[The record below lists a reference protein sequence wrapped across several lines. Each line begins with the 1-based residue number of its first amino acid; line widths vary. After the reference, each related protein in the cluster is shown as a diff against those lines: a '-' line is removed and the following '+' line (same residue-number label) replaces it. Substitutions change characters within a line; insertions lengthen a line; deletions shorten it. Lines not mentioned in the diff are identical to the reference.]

1 TCAFHQIRSIKES
14 RKRLCSID
22 LRPICGG
29 SKFIGCRFCL
39 LLAPAAFLEGRPP
52 LARFTLPTMPRTA
65 KKRGIGIDVVDLTGD
80 ESPAKRPALAVGQ
93 PCRSNSTASL
103 SHVPSYSTGIGG
115 SGVYGSSPQSSWS
128 GSSARTGNAGVASSQ
143 LGTQEPEYL
152 DLTQDDDGPPTELY
166 GSFDGKIVGVRYY
179 SGYASPGEV
188 VLCHREP
195 QNKYDPNAIRVDNVM
210 YQQIG
215 HLPRKVAEKIAPYM
229 DSGDIAL
236 EAQLTGEKG
245 MFDCPIRLQFFG
257 PNNPAERD
265 RVEKALKAD
274 KLVKATQLRQTRNEA
289 EAVRVATGLKS
300 GGSTHGVGREP
311 TLADRVELTL
321 EDLMKKSDASQ
332 SHNGGDAIKTLIIGE
347 DDLSK
352 IPFAEQP
359 AQLAATLLPYQ
370 LQGLAW
376 MTLKENPKHPEK
388 NAERLVQ
395 LWKHTSRGLYCNLAS
410 GFVSQSPPKLCSG
423 GILADDMGLGKTLQV
438 ISLILT
444 GGPGSTLIVAPVSV
458 MSNWKQQIERH
469 VKADQAP
476 SVLIYQGDKK
486 MTAEDLMRYN
496 VVITS
501 YGRLARER
509 DPKVQRVLL
518 NKSVE
523 WRRVVLDEGH
533 TIRNAKT
540 KVALAACEIRAKSR
554 WVLTGTPI
562 VNSVKDLHSLVK
574 FLHLTGGIE
583 QSEIFNTNVTRKL
596 AVGDRAGEAIIQALV
611 QDICLRR
618 KKDMKFV
625 DLKLPEK
632 KEYLHRITFH
642 PSEKQK
648 YDALL
653 SEARG
658 ALKDFQ
664 ARSSAGQKGRF
675 QNVLER
681 LLRLRQTCNHW
692 TLCKERIDDLMKLL
706 ENEDVVA
713 FTDKNQALLQEA
725 LRLYL
730 ESQED
735 CAVCYE
741 IPTAPVIT
749 NCKHV
754 FCRAC
759 ITKAIQIQHRC
770 PMCRNALTE
779 DCLLEPA
786 PEGKFD
792 DNFNTDTQ
800 SSKTEAMLQIV
811 RATIKNP
818 GSKVIIFSQW
828 TSFLNIVQNQLK
840 CADIKFCRV
849 DGSMNTDKRD
859 RAIDALDNDP
869 DTRVMLAS
877 LAVCSVGLNLVSA
890 DTVILSD
897 SWWAPAIEDQAI
909 DRVHRLG
916 QMRETTVWRLVMEE
930 TVEER
935 VLDIQSEKRELVG
948 KAFQEKEKTGKKT
961 KTTRMADVMKLL
973 S

>member
-1 TCAFHQIRSIKES
+1 
-14 RKRLCSID
+14 
-22 LRPICGG
+22 
-29 SKFIGCRFCL
+29 
-39 LLAPAAFLEGRPP
+39 
-52 LARFTLPTMPRTA
+52 M
-65 KKRGIGIDVVDLTGD
+65 
-80 ESPAKRPALAVGQ
+80 SPALLTALQ
-93 PCRSNSTASL
+93 
-103 SHVPSYSTGIGG
+103 
-115 SGVYGSSPQSSWS
+115 
-128 GSSARTGNAGVASSQ
+128 
-143 LGTQEPEYL
+143 
-152 DLTQDDDGPPTELY
+152 
-166 GSFDGKIVGVRYY
+166 
-179 SGYASPGEV
+179 
-188 VLCHREP
+188 
-195 QNKYDPNAIRVDNVM
+195 
-210 YQQIG
+210 
-215 HLPRKVAEKIAPYM
+215 

-257 PNNPAERD
+257 PSDPAERD

-274 KLVKATQLRQTRNEA
+274 KLVKATQLKQTRKAA

-300 GGSTHGVGREP
+300 GGSTLGVGGEP
-311 TLADRVELTL
+311 TLADQVDLTL

-332 SHNGGDAIKTLIIGE
+332 FRNGEDAIKTLAIGE

-352 IPFAEQP
+352 MPFAEQP

-388 NAERLVQ
+388 NAEGVVQ
-395 LWKHTSRGLYCNLAS
+395 LWKHTSRGLYWNLAS
-410 GFVSQSPPKLCSG
+410 GFVTQSPPKLCSG

-444 GGPGSTLIVAPVSV
+444 GGPGSTLIIAPVSV

-469 VKADQAP
+469 VKADQVP
-476 SVLIYQGDKK
+476 SVLIYHGDKK

-509 DPKVQRVLL
+509 DPKVRRVLL
-518 NKSVE
+518 NGSIE

-533 TIRNAKT
+533 TIRNSKT
-540 KVALAACEIRAKSR
+540 KVALAACEIKAKSR

-562 VNSVKDLHSLVK
+562 VNSIKDLHSLVK

-583 QSEIFNTNVTRKL
+583 QPEIFNTNVTRKL
-596 AVGDRAGEAIIQALV
+596 AAGDRAGEAIIQALV

-618 KKDMKFV
+618 KKDMAFV

-632 KEYLHRITFH
+632 REYLHRITFH

-658 ALKDFQ
+658 ALEDFQ
-664 ARSSAGQKGRF
+664 TRSSAGQKGRF

-706 ENEDVVA
+706 ENEEVVA
-713 FTDKNQALLQEA
+713 FTDKNRALLQEA

-749 NCKHV
+749 HCKHV

-759 ITKAIQIQHRC
+759 ITKVIQIQHKC

-792 DNFNTDTQ
+792 DNFDTDTQ

-818 GSKVIIFSQW
+818 GSKVVVFSQW

-840 CADIKFCRV
+840 RADIKFCRI

-916 QMRETTVWRLVMEE
+916 QTRETTVWRLVMEE

-948 KAFQEKEKTGKKT
+948 KAFQEKEKKGKKT

>member
-1 TCAFHQIRSIKES
+1 MPRTS
-14 RKRLCSID
+14 RKRASD
-22 LRPICGG
+22 
-29 SKFIGCRFCL
+29 
-39 LLAPAAFLEGRPP
+39 
-52 LARFTLPTMPRTA
+52 
-65 KKRGIGIDVVDLTGD
+65 DVIDLTG
-80 ESPAKRPALAVGQ
+80 EPHQVGGQAKRAAL
-93 PCRSNSTASL
+93 ST
-103 SHVPSYSTGIGG
+103 SHPSRRTHGPSSFNSTGIGG
-115 SGVYGSSPQSSWS
+115 SSVYGSSPQSSLS
-128 GSSARTGNAGVASSQ
+128 AAGSSSRGPSQSSQ
-143 LGTQEPEYL
+143 SSQSTPASQGGSDDLEFL
-152 DLTQDDDGPPTELY
+152 DLTQDDDGPPTEFY

-179 SGYASPGEV
+179 SGYANPGEAV
-188 VLCHREP
+188 ICRREP
-195 QNKYDPNAIRVDNVM
+195 QNQYDRNAIRVDNVM

-215 HLPRKVAEKIAPYM
+215 HLPRKVVEKIAPYV
-229 DSGDIAL
+229 DSGDLTL

-245 MFDCPIRLQFFG
+245 IYDCPIRVLFFG
-257 PNNPAERD
+257 PSDPASRA
-265 RVEKALKAD
+265 RIEKALKAD
-274 KLVKATQLRQTRNEA
+274 KLVKATQLNQTRKEA
-289 EAVRVATGLKS
+289 EAKRLAMGLKA
-300 GGSTHGVGREP
+300 GSSSQGVGSEQNEP
-311 TLADRVELTL
+311 DQAEVTL
-321 EDLMKKSDASQ
+321 EDLMKSSDATEFRQ
-332 SHNGGDAIKTLIIGE
+332 GGDAIKTLAIDE
-347 DDLSK
+347 DHLAK
-352 IPFAEQP
+352 MPMATQP
-359 AQLAATLLPYQ
+359 PELKATLLPYQ

-376 MTLKENPKHPEK
+376 MMSKEKPELPEK
-388 NAERLVQ
+388 GSERLVQ
-395 LWKHTSRGLYCNLAS
+395 LWKKTNRGMYWNLAS
-410 GFVSQSPPKLCSG
+410 GFATQAPPKLCSG
-423 GILADDMGLGKTLQV
+423 GILADDMGLGKTLQI
-438 ISLILT
+438 ISLILA

-469 VKADQAP
+469 VKADKAP
-476 SVLIYQGDKK
+476 SVIIYHGDRKS
-486 MTAEDLMRYN
+486 TVADLMRHD

-509 DPKVQRVLL
+509 DPKVERVLL
-518 NKSVE
+518 SKSIE

-533 TIRNAKT
+533 TIRNART
-540 KVALAACEIRAKSR
+540 KVATAACELQAKSR

-583 QSEIFNTNVTRKL
+583 QPEIFNTNVTRKL
-596 AVGDRAGEAIIQALV
+596 AAGDRSGEAILQALV

-648 YDALL
+648 YNALL

-658 ALKDFQ
+658 ALEDFQ
-664 ARSSAGQKGRF
+664 KKSSAGQKGRF

-681 LLRLRQTCNHW
+681 LLRLRQACNHW
-692 TLCKERIDDLMKLL
+692 SLCRERIEDLMKLL
-706 ENEDVVA
+706 EDEQVVA
-713 FTDKNQALLQEA
+713 FTDKNRALLQEA
-725 LRLYL
+725 LRLYI

-735 CAVCYE
+735 CAICYE
-741 IPTAPVIT
+741 VPGSPVIT

-754 FCRAC
+754 FCRGC
-759 ITKAIQIQHRC
+759 ITKAIQIQGKC
-770 PMCRNALTE
+770 PMCRNGLTE

-786 PEGKFD
+786 PEGPGD
-792 DNFNTDTQ
+792 DNFDTETQ
-800 SSKTEAMLQIV
+800 SSKTDAMIQIV
-811 RATIKNP
+811 RANMKNA
-818 GSKVIIFSQW
+818 GSKIIIFSQW
-828 TSFLNIVQNQLK
+828 TSFLNIIQNQLK
-840 CADIKFCRV
+840 AANIQFSRV

-916 QMRETTVWRLVMEE
+916 QTRETTVWRLVMEE

-935 VLDIQSEKRELVG
+935 VLAIQSEKRELVG
-948 KAFQEKEKTGKKT
+948 KAFQEKDKKS
-961 KTTRMADVMKLL
+961 KKAKDTRMADVKKLL

>member
-1 TCAFHQIRSIKES
+1 MPRTS
-14 RKRLCSID
+14 RKRASD
-22 LRPICGG
+22 
-29 SKFIGCRFCL
+29 
-39 LLAPAAFLEGRPP
+39 
-52 LARFTLPTMPRTA
+52 
-65 KKRGIGIDVVDLTGD
+65 DVIDLTG
-80 ESPAKRPALAVGQ
+80 EPHQVGGQAKRAAL
-93 PCRSNSTASL
+93 ST
-103 SHVPSYSTGIGG
+103 SHPSRRTHGPSSFNSTGIGG
-115 SGVYGSSPQSSWS
+115 SSVYGSSPQSSLS
-128 GSSARTGNAGVASSQ
+128 AAGSSSRGPSQSSQ
-143 LGTQEPEYL
+143 SSQSTPASQGGSDDLEFL
-152 DLTQDDDGPPTELY
+152 DLTQDDDGPPTEFY

-179 SGYASPGEV
+179 SGYANPGEAV
-188 VLCHREP
+188 ICRREP
-195 QNKYDPNAIRVDNVM
+195 QNQYDRNAIRVDNVM

-215 HLPRKVAEKIAPYM
+215 HLPRKVVEKIAPYV
-229 DSGDIAL
+229 DSGDLTL

-245 MFDCPIRLQFFG
+245 IYDCPIRVLFFG
-257 PNNPAERD
+257 PSDPASRA
-265 RVEKALKAD
+265 RIEKALKAD
-274 KLVKATQLRQTRNEA
+274 KLVKATQLNQTRKEA
-289 EAVRVATGLKS
+289 EAKRLAMGLKA
-300 GGSTHGVGREP
+300 GSSSQGVGSEQNEP
-311 TLADRVELTL
+311 DQAEVTL
-321 EDLMKKSDASQ
+321 EDLMKSSDATEFRQ
-332 SHNGGDAIKTLIIGE
+332 GGDAIKTLAIDE
-347 DDLSK
+347 DHLAK
-352 IPFAEQP
+352 MPMATQP
-359 AQLAATLLPYQ
+359 PELKATLLPYQ

-376 MTLKENPKHPEK
+376 MMSKEKPELPEK
-388 NAERLVQ
+388 GSERLVQ
-395 LWKHTSRGLYCNLAS
+395 LWKKTNRGMYWNLAS
-410 GFVSQSPPKLCSG
+410 GFATQAPPKLCSG
-423 GILADDMGLGKTLQV
+423 GILADDMGLGKTLQI
-438 ISLILT
+438 ISLILA

-469 VKADQAP
+469 VKADKAP
-476 SVLIYQGDKK
+476 SVIIYHGDRKS
-486 MTAEDLMRYN
+486 TVADLMRHD

-509 DPKVQRVLL
+509 DPKVERVLL
-518 NKSVE
+518 SKSIE

-533 TIRNAKT
+533 TIRNART
-540 KVALAACEIRAKSR
+540 KVATAACELQAKSR

-583 QSEIFNTNVTRKL
+583 QPEIFNTNVTRKL
-596 AVGDRAGEAIIQALV
+596 AAGDRSGEAILQALV

-648 YDALL
+648 YNALL

-658 ALKDFQ
+658 ALEDFQ
-664 ARSSAGQKGRF
+664 KKSSAGQKGRF

-681 LLRLRQTCNHW
+681 LLRLRQA
-692 TLCKERIDDLMKLL
+692 ERVEDLMKLL
-706 ENEDVVA
+706 EDEQVVA
-713 FTDKNQALLQEA
+713 FTDKNRDLLQEA
-725 LRLYL
+725 LRLYI

-735 CAVCYE
+735 CAICYE
-741 IPTAPVIT
+741 VPGSPVIT

-754 FCRAC
+754 FCRGC
-759 ITKAIQIQHRC
+759 ITKAIQIQGKC
-770 PMCRNALTE
+770 PMCRNGLTE

-786 PEGKFD
+786 PEGPGD
-792 DNFNTDTQ
+792 DNFDTETQ
-800 SSKTEAMLQIV
+800 SSKTDAMIQIV
-811 RATIKNP
+811 RANMKNA
-818 GSKVIIFSQW
+818 GSKIIIFSQW
-828 TSFLNIVQNQLK
+828 TSFLNIIQNQLK
-840 CADIKFCRV
+840 AANIQFSRV

-916 QMRETTVWRLVMEE
+916 QTRETTVWRLVMEE

-935 VLDIQSEKRELVG
+935 VLAIQSEKRELVG
-948 KAFQEKEKTGKKT
+948 KAFQEKDKKS
-961 KTTRMADVMKLL
+961 KKAKDTRMADVKKLL